1 MSVRVYKAEA
11 VVLRRHNL
19 GETDKS
25 VILFTRN
32 QGKLSAVAKGARR
45 PTSRI
50 SGATELFSHC
60 VVMLAVGRNLDVITQ
75 CEVREPFL
83 GLRADLNRFAAASY
97 LAELTDSMLEDR
109 MPVPGLFDLLVESLR
124 ILDAGGAV
132 LTTVCA
138 FELHASRELGY
149 EPSVSLC
156 VRCRRAVL
164 PSEEAIEANGE
175 HLSRQTSSAGTAV
188 GFSPSLG
195 GVVCRSCLPRVK
207 DTEKIDERTAVLA
220 KQMLNRSPAECQK
233 IQADDEALRLLG
245 RLMRRHIECRTER
258 RVKAAEFMEALAASA
273 AEKR

>member
-1 MSVRVYKAEA
+1 VSVRVYKAEA

-109 MPVPGLFDLLVESLR
+109 MPAPGLFDLLVESLR
-124 ILDAGGAV
+124 ILDAGGSV
-132 LTTVCA
+132 LAAVCA

-156 VRCRRAVL
+156 VRCRKAVL
-164 PSEEAIEANGE
+164 PSEEGATETNEE
-175 HLSRQTSSAGTAV
+175 HLSQQASSGGAAV

-195 GVVCRSCLPRVK
+195 GVVCRSCLPRVR
-207 DTEKIDERTAVLA
+207 DAEKIDERTVMLA
-220 KQMLNRSPAECQK
+220 RQMLNRSPAECQK
-233 IQADDEALRLLG
+233 IQADDEALRVLG

-258 RVKAAEFMEALAASA
+258 RVKAADFMEALAASA
-273 AEKR
+273 EKL

>member
-1 MSVRVYKAEA
+1 VSVRVYKAEA

-109 MPVPGLFDLLVESLR
+109 MPAPGLFDLLVESLR
-124 ILDAGGAV
+124 ILDAGGSV
-132 LTTVCA
+132 LAAVCA

-156 VRCRRAVL
+156 VRCRNAVL
-164 PSEEAIEANGE
+164 PSEEESAETNGE
-175 HLSRQTSSAGTAV
+175 HLSQQTSSAGTAV

-195 GVVCRSCLPRVK
+195 GVVCRSCLPRVR
-207 DTEKIDERTAVLA
+207 DAEKIDERTVMLA
-220 KQMLNRSPAECQK
+220 RQMLNRSPAECQK
-233 IQADDEALRLLG
+233 IQADDEALRTLG

-258 RVKAAEFMEALAASA
+258 RVKAADFMEALAASA
-273 AEKR
+273 EKL

>member
-109 MPVPGLFDLLVESLR
+109 MPAPGLFDLFVESLR
-124 ILDAGGAV
+124 ILDAGGSV
-132 LTTVCA
+132 LAAVCA

-156 VRCRRAVL
+156 VRCRKAVL
-164 PSEEAIEANGE
+164 PSEEGATETNGE
-175 HLSRQTSSAGTAV
+175 HLSQQASSGGAAV

-195 GVVCRSCLPRVK
+195 GVVCRSCLLRVR
-207 DTEKIDERTAVLA
+207 DAEKIDERTVMLA
-220 KQMLNRSPAECQK
+220 RQMLNRSPAECQK
-233 IQADDEALRLLG
+233 IQADDEALRILG

-258 RVKAAEFMEALAASA
+258 RVRAADFMEALAASA
-273 AEKR
+273 EKP